1 MRDIMIDIET
11 LGTTAGSV
19 ILSIGAVGFCPVD
32 RVLGA
37 RHYGVVSIAS
47 SLSLGATVD
56 SETVAWWAKRTPAA
70 QRVLFEAL
78 DPNASS
84 LPDAL
89 DRLSD
94 YLIAQGSP
102 ADLRIWGNGS
112 DFDNVLLVAAY
123 AQAGRKQPWRF
134 YNHRCFRTLKNL
146 FPGHEPVREGEH
158 HNALDDAEH
167 QARHALA
174 IEAARDLI
182 RRAA

>member
-19 ILSIGAVGFCPVD
+19 ILSIGAVAFDPDAG
-32 RVLGA
+32 VLGA

-47 SLSLGATVD
+47 SLSHGATVD
-56 SETVAWWAKRTPAA
+56 EATLHWWSQRTAAAQGVLFAALSPAA
-70 QRVLFEAL
+70 PGLSDELA
-78 DPNASS
+78 
-84 LPDAL
+84 
-89 DRLSD
+89 RLSD
-94 YLIAQGSP
+94 FLLAQGSP

-134 YNHRCFRTLKNL
+134 YNHRCFRTFKNL
-146 FPGHEPVREGEH
+146 FPGFEPVREGEH
-158 HNALDDAEH
+158 HNALDDAVH

-174 IEAARDLI
+174 IEASRALM

>member
-11 LGTTAGSV
+11 LGTTVGSV
-19 ILSIGAVGFCPVD
+19 ILSIGAVAFDPDAGL
-32 RVLGA
+32 LGA
-37 RHYGVVSIAS
+37 RYYGVVSIAS
-47 SLSLGATVD
+47 SLSHGATVD
-56 SETVAWWAKRTPAA
+56 EATLEWWSKRTPAA
-70 QRVLFEAL
+70 QRVLFAAL
-78 DPNASS
+78 SPSAPS
-84 LPDAL
+84 LRVAL
-89 DRLSD
+89 ERLSAF
-94 YLIAQGSP
+94 LLTFGSG

-146 FPGHEPVREGEH
+146 FPGFEPVREGEH
-158 HNALDDAEH
+158 HNALDDAVH

-174 IEAARDLI
+174 IEGSRALM

>member
-19 ILSIGAVGFCPVD
+19 ILSIGAVAFDPAE
-32 RVLGA
+32 RALGP

-56 SETVAWWAKRTPAA
+56 PDTVDWWSKRTPAA
-70 QRVLFEAL
+70 QRVIFAAL
-78 DPNASS
+78 SPDAST

-94 YLIAQGSP
+94 YLRGQDSP

-123 AQAGRKQPWRF
+123 AQAGRKPPWRF

-158 HNALDDAEH
+158 HNALDDAVH

>member
-19 ILSIGAVGFCPVD
+19 ILSIGAVAFDPSG
-32 RVLGA
+32 VLGA
-37 RHYGVVSIAS
+37 RHYDVVSIAS

-56 SETVAWWAKRTPAA
+56 QGTVDWWSKRTPAA
-70 QRVLFEAL
+70 QRVLFDAL
-78 DPNASS
+78 SPSAPT
-84 LPDAL
+84 LIDAL

-94 YLIAQGSP
+94 YLLSQSP
-102 ADLRIWGNGS
+102 SSDLLIWGNGS

-123 AQAGRKQPWRF
+123 AQAGRKPPWRF

-158 HNALDDAEH
+158 HNALDDAVH

>member
-1 MRDIMIDIET
+1 MRDVMIDIET
-11 LGTTAGSV
+11 LGTTAGCV
-19 ILSIGAVGFCPVD
+19 ILSIGAVAFDAPSQ
-32 RVLGA
+32 VLGA

-56 SETVAWWAKRTPAA
+56 QGTVDWWSKRTPQA

-78 DPNASS
+78 SPAAPS
-84 LPDAL
+84 LIDAL

-94 YLIAQGSP
+94 YLLGQGSP
-102 ADLRIWGNGS
+102 SDLRIWGNGS

-146 FPGHEPVREGEH
+146 FPGFEPVREGEH
-158 HNALDDAEH
+158 HNALDDALH

-174 IEAARDLI
+174 IEASRDLI